1 MSKPVEDAIDI
12 EEYARAG
19 KSVPTGATYRIRIDK
34 TNYTVPSSKIGGRA
48 LLELATKDPAK
59 FGIYQ
64 HVRGRS
70 SRVALDAEV
79 DLTTPGVERFSTLP
93 LDQTEGGR

>member
-1 MSKPVEDAIDI
+1 MSKPLGDPIDI

-19 KSVPTGATYRIRIDK
+19 KAVPPDASYRIRIDK
-34 TNYTVPSSKIGGRA
+34 TNYTVQTPKISGRG
-48 LLELATKDPAK
+48 LLELAKKDPAK

-70 SRVALDAEV
+70 SRVVLDAEV
-79 DLTTPGVERFSTLP
+79 DLTTPGMERFSTLP